1 MIVEQERSAWVTPLQ
16 WDGSAWSYSW
26 GSFQELEWAR
36 RGAANRAAAFAG
48 RASLMQRLLKHN
60 DKVIALGADASVQVF
75 RRIACLDCVVVDS
88 LPPIL
93 ASQFRQN
100 EHAISHA

>member
-1 MIVEQERSAWVTPLQ
+1 MIVEQERSAWVSPLQ

-36 RGAANRAAAFAG
+36 RGAANRATAFAG

-60 DKVIALGADASVQVF
+60 DKVIALSADTSVQVF
-75 RRIACLDCVVVDS
+75 RRIPCLDCIVVDS
-88 LPPIL
+88 LPPIV
-93 ASQFRQN
+93 ASQFPQN
-100 EHAISHA
+100 EHLAAHA

>member
-1 MIVEQERSAWVTPLQ
+1 MIAEQERSAWVSPLQ

-36 RGAANRAAAFAG
+36 RGAADRAAAFAG

-60 DKVIALGADASVQVF
+60 DKVVAMSADASVQVY
-75 RRIACLDCVVVDS
+75 RRIACLDCIVVDS
-88 LPPIL
+88 LPPL
-93 ASQFRQN
+93 VASQTLPN
-100 EHAISHA
+100 EPRFAHV